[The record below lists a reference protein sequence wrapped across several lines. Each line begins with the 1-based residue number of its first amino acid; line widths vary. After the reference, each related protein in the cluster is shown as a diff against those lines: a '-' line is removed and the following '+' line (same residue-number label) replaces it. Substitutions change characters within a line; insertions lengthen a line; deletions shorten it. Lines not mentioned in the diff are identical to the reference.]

1 MAATWLRVSTGRVCA
16 QPATSPMTS
25 SFWRE
30 DPLLTV
36 ETHGSSWIG
45 LGWLVVR
52 SVEAE
57 KMLLEVQ
64 SATICIFLADLRWIW
79 AKPTISKQ
87 NNTGS
92 LPDLSKTYR
101 ILAKNYQIFFWIW
114 EKLTRFVSYLSKTHW
129 IVAGYEW
136 KRWDLTKNHKIFIGF
151 ERKSVCF
158 RRIGGRS
165 SLLASQ
171 IGLLGFWRRRSAT
184 RPVDVGF
191 GPLRPTARC
200 LYPQVGR
207 FWFRWLQVG
216 WVLWVTGGCG

>member
-16 QPATSPMTS
+16 QPATSPMTL

-45 LGWLVVR
+45 LGWLAVR

-92 LPDLSKTYR
+92 LPDLSKTYQ

-114 EKLTRFVSYLSKTHW
+114 EKTHQICVVFEQNPLDCGRIWVKTMRSDQKPQDLHW
-129 IVAGYEW
+129 IWA
-136 KRWDLTKNHKIFIGF
+136 KISMFSPDRG
-151 ERKSVCF
+151 
-158 RRIGGRS
+158 
-165 SLLASQ
+165 
-171 IGLLGFWRRRSAT
+171 
-184 RPVDVGF
+184 
-191 GPLRPTARC
+191 
-200 LYPQVGR
+200 
-207 FWFRWLQVG
+207 
-216 WVLWVTGGCG
+216 

>member
-1 MAATWLRVSTGRVCA
+1 MAATWLRVSTGWVCA

-45 LGWLVVR
+45 LGWLAVR

-87 NNTGS
+87 NNIGS

-114 EKLTRFVSYLSKTHW
+114 EKLTDLCRIWAKPTRLWPDMSENDEIWPKT
-129 IVAGYEW
+129 
-136 KRWDLTKNHKIFIGF
+136 T
-151 ERKSVCF
+151 
-158 RRIGGRS
+158 RS
-165 SLLASQ
+165 SLDLSENQYVFAGSGVDLAS
-171 IGLLGFWRRRSAT
+171 
-184 RPVDVGF
+184 
-191 GPLRPTARC
+191 
-200 LYPQVGR
+200 
-207 FWFRWLQVG
+207 
-216 WVLWVTGGCG
+216 